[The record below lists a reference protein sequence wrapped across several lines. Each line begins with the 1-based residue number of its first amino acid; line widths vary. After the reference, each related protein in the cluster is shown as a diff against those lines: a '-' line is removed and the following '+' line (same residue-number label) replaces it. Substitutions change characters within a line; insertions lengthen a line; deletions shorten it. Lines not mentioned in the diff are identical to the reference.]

1 MNQIK
6 PKKIFLA
13 FLLIFTIL
21 TVQSQSNNPTLKEWQ
36 DHKFSMFIH
45 WGLYS
50 IPAGFWNGQ
59 KIDRYSEQ
67 LQGHARISNEEYGK
81 LASKF
86 NPVKW
91 NADSVALLAK
101 KAGMK
106 SIIITSKHHDGF
118 SMFHTKYSEYN
129 VLDATPYKRDVIK
142 ELSESCKEYGLKFGI
157 YFSLIDWNFPG
168 ALPFSSTKNSDSIP
182 PLHHDFNLHQV
193 GELMSNYGDISEI
206 WFDMGSPTFQQS
218 KELRDLIKKLQPN
231 CLINGRLWN
240 NQGDFAVMGDNSL
253 PKTKMGVPWQTPA
266 SMFDETWG
274 YRSWQ
279 ERGNVDEKVI
289 DKIEDL
295 IKVVSLGGNYL
306 LNIGPTGDGDIVPF
320 EKEVLIK
327 MGIWVRENGE
337 AIYETKASQLP
348 SQNWGYITQK
358 PGKIYLHVFKFSKD
372 NKLVI
377 NGLEAVIN
385 KVYLL
390 NQHEQ
395 QFKFSKKK
403 NAISIDLNLKNTD
416 QLPKVLV
423 IDYQGELILK
433 HSILVKP
440 SGKGQYQLTAANA
453 EKYYSYSGHDYYSN
467 RPVVVKMGWNIP
479 ATKATNC
486 KIKLYYTPK
495 DSDKELK
502 LKVNGKDY
510 SITLPILTK
519 QTENNQMIYEL
530 DNIELPANQQITI
543 RLSNKEEYPAKAL
556 ELDEVKILVR
566 IN

>member
-218 KELRDLIKKLQPN
+218 KELRDLIKKLKPN